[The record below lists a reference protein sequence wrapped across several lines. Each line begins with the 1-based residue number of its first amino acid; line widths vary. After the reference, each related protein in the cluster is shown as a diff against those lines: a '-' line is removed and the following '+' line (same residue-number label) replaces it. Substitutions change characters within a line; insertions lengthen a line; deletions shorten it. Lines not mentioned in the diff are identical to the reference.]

1 MKNEFIVIII
11 LILVSLA
18 SFGLG
23 RMSVLDKKGS
33 ESGVEFLIPELSK
46 IDMSF
51 SGFPYL
57 ASINGT
63 KFYGRGCKSSN
74 RIKAENRI
82 YFKTSTDAVKSGY
95 GASSTC

>member
-1 MKNEFIVIII
+1 
-11 LILVSLA
+11 VSIA

-23 RMSVLDKKGS
+23 RLSVLDQQGEK
-33 ESGVEFLIPELSK
+33 EEVEFIIPELSK

-51 SGFPYL
+51 SGFSYL

-63 KFYGRGCKSSN
+63 KYYSRGCKSAN
-74 RIKAENRI
+74 RIKPENRI
-82 YFKTSTDAVKSGY
+82 YFKSSSDAIKSGY

>member
-1 MKNEFIVIII
+1 MKKEFIIIII

-23 RMSVLDKKGS
+23 RMSALDKKGS
-33 ESGVEFLIPELSK
+33 ESEVEFVIPELSS

-51 SGFPYL
+51 SNFPYL

-63 KFYGRGCKSSN
+63 KYYGRGCKSAS
-74 RIKAENRI
+74 RIKTENRI